1 MKQTKLLAKTLALFL
16 VMCVFAANLKSQI
29 NIQFNNINEYLFNT
43 KQVLNLSVINLNTK
57 PLDVY
62 FIGFIKDG
70 QSQRVVEFKTNT
82 TTLNQGNNLLNSM
95 NFDFSE
101 LNYLNP
107 DILEIEE
114 KSGSYP
120 YGLYSI
126 CIQVRCAASDCNGL
140 GATASSSE
148 EITCINVNIENP
160 TPLILAHPEDESEI
174 EETKPLYTWI
184 PPSPVA
190 RSSNLNYTMRLVEMM
205 EGQNKSDALTMNRPI
220 IEMSGIGQPSLM
232 HPLDVPELEKGKW
245 YAWQVE
251 AFVGNTPI
259 AQSEQWKFKVKKE
272 VKKVEVFRYFDLN
285 NEVTEIQKIKLND
298 KVFFTIQNQLINFEP
313 NFEISVL
320 NGKNIKLPIERVVKD
335 TIEIE
340 KDVYSYEL
348 AQNGIT
354 KYLLPLNNS
363 IFKTNITYELTIKFN
378 NRQRIFRFE
387 IIE

>member
-1 MKQTKLLAKTLALFL
+1 MTQIKLLVKTLALFL
-16 VMCVFAANLKSQI
+16 VMCVFATNLKSQI

-57 PLDVY
+57 PVDVY

-126 CIQVRCAASDCNGL
+126 CIQVRCVTSDCNGL

-190 RSSNLNYTMRLVEMM
+190 RSSNLNYTMRLVEMI

-272 VKKVEVFRYFDLN
+272 ELK
-285 NEVTEIQKIKLND
+285 
-298 KVFFTIQNQLINFEP
+298 
-313 NFEISVL
+313 
-320 NGKNIKLPIERVVKD
+320 KD
-335 TIEIE
+335 TIRYIKLSEFKNASFYTVLKDEILYFTIE
-340 KDVYSYEL
+340 GNYKNNLFKLFLYNDQKKLLKTSDILNKTEDNKINLGSENEL
-348 AQNGIT
+348 FGDYKLFLELSELNLIPGSFYNLELVDEMNK
-354 KYLLPLNNS
+354 KY
-363 IFKTNITYELTIKFN
+363 FIKFLVK
-378 NRQRIFRFE
+378 
-387 IIE
+387 

>member
-1 MKQTKLLAKTLALFL
+1 MTQVKLLGKTLALFL
-16 VMCVFAANLKSQI
+16 VMCVFATNLKSQI

-57 PLDVY
+57 PVDVY

-114 KSGSYP
+114 KSGAYP

-126 CIQVRCAASDCNGL
+126 CIQVRCATSDCNGL

-160 TPLILAHPEDESEI
+160 TPLILAHPEDEAEI

-272 VKKVEVFRYFDLN
+272 EKKKEKMNQAVFL
-285 NEVTEIQKIKLND
+285 K
-298 KVFFTIQNQLINFEP
+298 
-313 NFEISVL
+313 
-320 NGKNIKLPIERVVKD
+320 
-335 TIEIE
+335 
-340 KDVYSYEL
+340 
-348 AQNGIT
+348 
-354 KYLLPLNNS
+354 PLNNS
-363 IFKTNITYELTIKFN
+363 FIFDLKSDSLLIGLVKIPLLVMNQSFVKIKVKDYTGKTINEFEYQIEKSNNQSDYLLIKFHINEIFKVKMAGTYLLEFDEIHETEKYL
-378 NRQRIFRFE
+378 RVRIQE
-387 IIE
+387 

>member
-1 MKQTKLLAKTLALFL
+1 MTQVKLLGKTLALFL
-16 VMCVFAANLKSQI
+16 VMCVFATNLKSQI

-57 PLDVY
+57 PVDVY

-126 CIQVRCAASDCNGL
+126 CIQVRCATSDCNGL

-272 VKKVEVFRYFDLN
+272 EKKVEKPSYVILKTDDQNIYNVREILNITYIESYIPQNLTINIYSNDGKLVFNNSTDFKTIRGENSFEILLNNLNINKKEIYILKVLNLN
-285 NEVTEIQKIKLND
+285 NEIYTL
-298 KVFFTIQNQLINFEP
+298 
-313 NFEISVL
+313 
-320 NGKNIKLPIERVVKD
+320 
-335 TIEIE
+335 
-340 KDVYSYEL
+340 
-348 AQNGIT
+348 
-354 KYLLPLNNS
+354 
-363 IFKTNITYELTIKFN
+363 
-378 NRQRIFRFE
+378 RF
-387 IIE
+387 IAL

>member
-1 MKQTKLLAKTLALFL
+1 MTQIKLLVKTLALFL
-16 VMCVFAANLKSQI
+16 VMCVFATNLKSQI

-57 PLDVY
+57 PVDVY

-126 CIQVRCAASDCNGL
+126 CIQVRCATSDCNGL

-272 VKKVEVFRYFDLN
+272 VKPVEKPSYVILKTDDLSIYQFKDILHFTYIESRID
-285 NEVTEIQKIKLND
+285 NELN
-298 KVFFTIQNQLINFEP
+298 VSIYNSENQLIYKGGNNFQAKRGE
-313 NFEISVL
+313 NSFKIEL
-320 NGKNIKLPIERVVKD
+320 NNGKYMKNSLYTLVLKNTYNEQYFLKFKL
-335 TIEIE
+335 
-340 KDVYSYEL
+340 L
-348 AQNGIT
+348 
-354 KYLLPLNNS
+354 
-363 IFKTNITYELTIKFN
+363 
-378 NRQRIFRFE
+378 
-387 IIE
+387 